1 MVAAV
6 IMVAFGTGL
15 LCTSADATDA
25 LAASNGSWSIFPYH
39 APGASGPGRSLFDFS
54 LKAGQSIADAFTL
67 SNDANHPITFNIY
80 PADAYDV
87 TAGGGFALRGFGQE
101 NVGVGAWVHLPKS
114 VQGLYT
120 LAQDSQVT
128 VPFTLVVP
136 SDASPGDHAGGIV
149 ALAVSPAKR
158 SNSRVR
164 FTVRQGVGVR
174 VYLDVLGAVHPGLAV
189 ENLKTDVSV
198 PPVAFLTGSSKAGV
212 SYDVVNTGNQTFPSV
227 VVRTYATNL
236 FGQTVQTFPPV
247 RLATVLPGSRE
258 TIIQPEW
265 SPLPLAGPVTVHVQL
280 LATRVNHKY
289 TSSFWVVPWLLIV
302 VVLLVLGA
310 LVAFLFRLWRRR
322 KARSCHAQDPNAEE
336 PAWSTVPATTAGSK
350 TEESLEGE

>member
-1 MVAAV
+1 MLAFAA
-6 IMVAFGTGL
+6 GL
-15 LCTSADATDA
+15 LFTSTDA
-25 LAASNGSWSIFPYH
+25 GVASAASNGAWSIFPYH

-67 SNDANHPITFNIY
+67 SNDTSHPITFNIY

-87 TAGGGFALRGFGQE
+87 AAGGGFALRGFGQQD
-101 NVGVGAWVHLPKS
+101 VGVGAWVHLPKS
-114 VQGLYT
+114 VQGQYT

-128 VPFTLVVP
+128 VPFTLAVP

-149 ALAVSPAKR
+149 ALALSPAAGSK
-158 SNSRVR
+158 SRVR

-174 VYLDVLGAVHPGLAV
+174 VYLHVLGAVLPGLAV

-198 PPVAFLTGSSKAGV
+198 PPAAFLTGSSKAGV
-212 SYDVVNTGNQTFPSV
+212 SYEVVNTGNKTFLSV
-227 VVRTYATNL
+227 VVRTYATNI
-236 FGQTVQTFPPV
+236 FGQTVQTFRPV

-258 TIIQPEW
+258 TITQPEW

-310 LVAFLFRLWRRR
+310 LIAFLWRLWRRR
-322 KARSCHAQDPNAEE
+322 KASQRHAPDPNAEE
-336 PAWSTVPATTAGSK
+336 PAWSPVPATTDGSE
-350 TEESLEGE
+350 TEEILERE